1 MTKQAFT
8 LLKGSL
14 PERLARKQHR
24 RDVELD
30 AMARMI
36 YRFSDTIRPIEEIS
50 YFERMKAAY
59 AVIKLTAASSPE
71 SSKREYDTVLSSLNL
86 VEVLLQDLPADEFMR
101 WFPPNKTF
109 DGARY
114 GVKDYFTTM
123 EVVRKYPT
131 ITEQIEFL
139 MEYDNNTVRSFMV
152 NAMMAMDRWCQAQ
165 GKEAPMD
172 RFFREAG
179 ITSYHMT
186 ELPNGKRLLTGSDGS
201 QRIFKKAMPRH
212 LRVVKGGVRH

>member
-1 MTKQAFT
+1 
-8 LLKGSL
+8 
-14 PERLARKQHR
+14 
-24 RDVELD
+24 
-30 AMARMI
+30 
-36 YRFSDTIRPIEEIS
+36 
-50 YFERMKAAY
+50 
-59 AVIKLTAASSPE
+59 
-71 SSKREYDTVLSSLNL
+71 
-86 VEVLLQDLPADEFMR
+86 
-101 WFPPNKTF
+101 
-109 DGARY
+109 
-114 GVKDYFTTM
+114 M

-131 ITEQIEFL
+131 ITEPIEFL